1 MDNLA
6 QHLTTSLLPIFDF
19 IVAIL
24 NIFSIIVLITGALYT
39 AISFIKNELSGNNRL
54 NIVQQIGTIK
64 NVLGSY
70 ILLSLEILIAADII
84 ESIIKPT
91 FEDLL
96 TLAILVVIRTFIS
109 YFLNQEIENL
119 LHQNKLNKKKSQD
132 DSHPAPKN

>member
-1 MDNLA
+1 MEHFSQNI
-6 QHLTTSLLPIFDF
+6 TNSLLPFFDC

-24 NIFSIIVLITGALYT
+24 NIFSIIVLIIGAICT
-39 AISFIKNELSGNNRL
+39 AISFIKNELSNNDRL
-54 NIVQQIGTIK
+54 SIVQQIGTIK
-64 NVLGSY
+64 SVLGSY

-109 YFLNQEIENL
+109 YFLNQEIEEL
-119 LHQNKLNKKKSQD
+119 ISQNHFNKKKSQD
-132 DSHPAPKN
+132 DSHPAPKK